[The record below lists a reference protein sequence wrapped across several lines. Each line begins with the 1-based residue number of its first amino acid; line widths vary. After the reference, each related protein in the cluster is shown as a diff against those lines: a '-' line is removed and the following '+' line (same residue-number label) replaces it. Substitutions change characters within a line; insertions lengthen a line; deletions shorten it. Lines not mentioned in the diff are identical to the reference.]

1 MWRTLRRDP
10 IITIGAATWLAV
22 VSPYFLPFFSPEGL
36 WTYASRYVTIPLLL
50 VSMAAF
56 QLGLRRLAAPERR
69 FWNLWTLGFLAWLI
83 EQVVTSVPD
92 LWGGVWLDVLP
103 DALYVLFYLSIIL
116 ALQID
121 LQPHPDQRHWRLLR
135 LLESAGTNVFAV
147 GLLVYFV
154 VIPVALDREL
164 FATNAPS
171 LVLCVVLDGL
181 VVLRLFSRRQTAT
194 EQRFRV
200 VYTWLLAT
208 AVLWLATDSA
218 EALMM
223 GQIIPWAPPGT
234 LLDLLWLTPF
244 VTVVVAARARECS
257 FPSGP
262 SPEPSEA
269 EAKACEP
276 GVIQG
281 LWGDPLVL
289 YAAALPVI
297 HFLLKSFGVMDPV
310 TGPAR
315 EVFALGLLVIL
326 AGIAIVYQK
335 LLIVEGRRMEEV
347 RLRAVRAEHRANRDA
362 LTGLPN
368 RYLLLDRLQQALPRA
383 RRAQSKVSVLFID
396 LDRFKVINDSLGHTT
411 GDSILEAL
419 ASRLQRH
426 VRRGDTLA
434 RFGGDEFLVLTEGI
448 HHAGDAA
455 TVAQKLREVI
465 KEPISVEG
473 RELFLTAS
481 VGISLFPDDSADA
494 ETLIK
499 NADAAMYRV
508 KEQGRDGYQLYTA
521 AMNDQALDRLQME
534 NGLRRALSLDQFR
547 IQYQP
552 IVDVAGGGVRGCE
565 ALLRWLHPTKGLL
578 LPDQFIELAE
588 LTGMIKAVGAWVL
601 EQACVCARGWQEPGR
616 EPLSVAVNIS
626 ARQFREPGLVGEVE
640 KALAQAGLLPQLLE
654 LEITE
659 SLAMH
664 NAESTIETLRALKR
678 LGVRIS
684 IDDFGTGYSSL
695 SYLRQFPIDVLKID
709 RSFVRDVDDNPEVG
723 TLVSTVI
730 AMGRTLGL
738 GVIAEGVEREG
749 QLSVL
754 RRLECER
761 AQGFLFSP
769 PISQGELAALLRHRI
784 RGSALRSDQTR

>member
-10 IITIGAATWLAV
+10 IIVIGAATLLAV
-22 VSPYFLPFFSPEGL
+22 VLPYFLPFFSPDGL
-36 WTYASRYVTIPLLL
+36 WDYASSYATIPLLL
-50 VSMAAF
+50 LSMAAF
-56 QLGLRRLAAPERR
+56 QVGIRRLAAPERR
-69 FWNLWTLGFLAWLI
+69 FWNLWTLGFLAWLV
-83 EQVVTSVPD
+83 EQVVTSVPG
-92 LWGGVWLDVLP
+92 LREGPWLDVLP

-121 LQPHPDQRHWRLLR
+121 LHPRPDQSEGRLLR

-164 FATNAPS
+164 FATFAPS
-171 LVLCVVLDGL
+171 LVLCVVLDAL

-194 EQRFRV
+194 EPRLRV

-208 AVLWLATDSA
+208 AILWLVTDSA
-218 EALMM
+218 ETLMM
-223 GQIIPWAPPGT
+223 GRIIPWAPPGT
-234 LLDLLWLTPF
+234 LPDLFWFMPF

-257 FPSGP
+257 FPSAA
-262 SPEPSEA
+262 SPEPSGA
-269 EAKACEP
+269 EAGEP
-276 GVIQG
+276 SVVQG

-289 YAAALPVI
+289 YAAALPVL

-315 EVFALGLLVIL
+315 EVFALVLLVIL

-347 RLRAVRAEHRANRDA
+347 RLRAARAERRAYHDA

-368 RYLLLDRLQQALPRA
+368 RYLLMDRLQQALPRA

-411 GDSILEAL
+411 GDSILEAM
-419 ASRLQRH
+419 ASRLQRY

-455 TVAQKLREVI
+455 TVAQKLQEVI
-465 KEPISVEG
+465 KEPLSIEG

-508 KEQGRDGYQLYTA
+508 KELGRDGYQLYTA

-552 IVDVAGGGVRGCE
+552 IVDVAGGGVSGCE

-601 EQACVCARGWQEPGR
+601 EQACVCAQGWQEPGR

-640 KALAQAGLLPQLLE
+640 RALAQAGLSPGLLE

-664 NAESTIETLRALKR
+664 NAESTIDTLRALKR

-709 RSFVRDVDDNPEVG
+709 RSFVNDVDGNPEVG

-738 GVIAEGVEREG
+738 GVVAEGVEREG

-769 PISQGELAALLRHRI
+769 PVPQGELAAFLR
-784 RGSALRSDQTR
+784 RGTGASAIPSDRSQ